1 MRIQNVVCS
10 IALLALTGAANA
22 NVAAVDPNNDSDCAV
37 LYEFFHRMTEA
48 KQLPADLREET
59 LIMGFWFATKWE
71 QEHPGENAR
80 KGEHFAAM
88 VKAMGEDPKAYRSA
102 LNACSARANADPL
115 FDGFVTS
122 LRGSAPPAR

>member
-1 MRIQNVVCS
+1 MRIKKAICS
-10 IALLALTGAANA
+10 IALLALTGASNA
-22 NVAAVDPNNDSDCAV
+22 PAETVDPNNDFDCAV
-37 LYEFFHRMTEA
+37 LFEFFHRMAEA

-80 KGEHFAAM
+80 KGEHFTAM
-88 VKAMGEDPKAYRSA
+88 VKVMGEDPKAYRSA